1 MYKKTETQIA
11 LNKLKNI
18 LTYQLSQETKRDKT
32 KIRLLKRQINVL
44 EVKNR
49 KENIQRKI
57 DKLEDKLKF
66 LKLQL
71 QSLKFKTKL

>member
-1 MYKKTETQIA
+1 MYKRTETQLA

-18 LTYQLSQETKRDKT
+18 LAYQLSQDTLRDKT
-32 KIRLLKRQINVL
+32 KIRALKRQINAL

-49 KENIQRKI
+49 KENIQKKI

>member
-1 MYKKTETQIA
+1 MYKRTETQLA

-18 LTYQLSQETKRDKT
+18 LTYQLSQDTLRDKT
-32 KIRLLKRQINVL
+32 KIRTLKRQINAL
-44 EVKNR
+44 EVRNR
-49 KENIQRKI
+49 KETIQRKI

>member
-32 KIRLLKRQINVL
+32 KIRLLKRQINAL